1 LKYFDAQI
9 GKLAVIISR
18 AIFKHCSSLYKGFSS
33 LIEFLINSII
43 VISSIAISCVFVV
56 EKLLQMEGAPPDKY
70 FTPELKTC
78 AIIVEGMAKVP

>member
-9 GKLAVIISR
+9 GKLALIISR

-56 EKLLQMEGAPPDKY
+56 EKLLQMEGALRDKY
-70 FTPELKTC
+70 FTQELKTC

>member
-9 GKLAVIISR
+9 GKLALIISR

-33 LIEFLINSII
+33 LIELIKNSIM

-56 EKLLQMEGAPPDKY
+56 EKLLQMKGALRDKY
-70 FTPELKTC
+70 FTQELKTC